1 MTQCEE
7 MLIVSVFPVMQMK
20 PRYGAIS
27 YKGHV
32 ANLVHNLQNIA
43 DIAKHSSR
51 SSNISFPKGSTFLKA
66 DISSANFRLSGKD
79 EVAVEWLMTP
89 AKYG

>member
-1 MTQCEE
+1 

-32 ANLVHNLQNIA
+32 ANLVH
-43 DIAKHSSR
+43 IAKQSSR

-79 EVAVEWLMTP
+79 EVAVE
-89 AKYG
+89 